1 MPVAADGGDA
11 PPPQPRS
18 FNVATA
24 STGVPLV
31 FDDTDGGDA
40 PSMASHSRTP
50 LWAEMPAAADGG
62 DEPPPPPDDKFMG
75 ADGGDEPPP
84 PPWLHDSSFTRTTVS
99 VRVPLVFD
107 DMDERERATRQR
119 LQDRLDV
126 LTQARQ
132 SRPSQAIDDEI
143 ENIET
148 QLSRRAVLDP
158 LFKEAQRAMAATHQ
172 SVGDHCHGLMPSLS
186 SFSKNLPNAD
196 EQELGALYG
205 ILERE
210 GHTSPDPTR
219 SELYGRFI
227 TALSFARGEYNR
239 NKSLFNAVLPILYE
253 QGERKTWDR
262 RLCDSSASVSERLSH
277 VIPVR
282 ADQWAAVVKQ
292 LADDRV
298 NAGDVNFKV
307 KVLNALDAAVGGA
320 QGPISAVEIDLP
332 DLEAQANIE
341 IVRENLHATQAVY
354 FAAMLEELYFFQVR
368 EKLLEFFQNGML
380 PFGKG
385 NAGELLYG
393 MWRKSAE
400 RISETERRNHY
411 ARVFGFPGGDAMQ
424 LNPNREFNDLWLRFV
439 SAVSAFVR
447 QLKVDDLLRA
457 RIPVQVSQEQVRKS
471 GRDLGANL
479 SLHGYGMTFFVAAE
493 LQKEIN
499 DIIKLLSDPEVL
511 NAYGARDMWQVIDQ
525 VATLELGGA
534 RNSVRYRTMA
544 QAGAVIIRWLADHAE
559 KLAGASFDNALDIDQ
574 IRNPPPR
581 RSGQK
586 PTTNPTDADLVNA
599 CEQWLAVTG
608 TPDDRVEQYSQ
619 PIEGPNMTSRPIQI
633 PSVAKDLLESVGV
646 QAGMATGA
654 GYVNGKTNY

>member
-1 MPVAADGGDA
+1 MPAKKSNPKKAQPGG
-11 PPPQPRS
+11 
-18 FNVATA
+18 
-24 STGVPLV
+24 
-31 FDDTDGGDA
+31 
-40 PSMASHSRTP
+40 
-50 LWAEMPAAADGG
+50 PAAADGG
-62 DEPPPPPDDKFMG
+62 DGALLRKEMPEV
-75 ADGGDEPPP
+75 ADGGDAPAPPP
-84 PPWLHDSSFTRTTVS
+84 IDMFMAVDGGDAPAPPSPSRSYGIVHTPAPTS
-99 VRVPLVFD
+99 VPLVFD
-107 DMDERERATRQR
+107 DMDERERDTRQR
-119 LQDRLDV
+119 LQDRLNV
-126 LTQARQ
+126 LTQAKKR
-132 SRPSQAIDDEI
+132 RPSQAIKDEI
-143 ENIET
+143 EKIQK
-148 QLSRRAVLDP
+148 QLGEPFVLDP
-158 LFKEAQRAMAATHQ
+158 LFKEVRQALKDTNQQVA
-172 SVGDHCHGLMPSLS
+172 DHCHGLMPSLRNAS
-186 SFSKNLPNAD
+186 QKLPNTD

-210 GHTSPDPTR
+210 GHTSPDSTR
-219 SELYGRFI
+219 PELYGRFV

-239 NKSLFNAVLPILYE
+239 NKKLFNAVLPILYD
-253 QGERKTWDR
+253 QGEIKEWKREENDFCIKATPTF
-262 RLCDSSASVSERLSH
+262 SH
-277 VIPVR
+277 VIPAR

-298 NAGDVNFKV
+298 NVTDVNFKV
-307 KVLNALDAAVGGA
+307 KVLNALDAVVGGEDGA
-320 QGPISAVEIDLP
+320 ISAIEIDLP

-393 MWRKSAE
+393 MWRKNAE

-424 LNPNREFNDLWLRFV
+424 INPNREFNDLWLRFV

-499 DIIKLLSDPEVL
+499 DIIRLLSDPEVL

-544 QAGAVIIRWLADHAE
+544 QSGAVIIRWLADRAD
-559 KLAGASFDNALDIDQ
+559 KLAGASFDDVLDIYQ

-586 PTTNPTDADLVNA
+586 ATTNPTDADLVNA

-633 PSVAKDLLESVGV
+633 PSVARDLLESVGV
-646 QAGMATGA
+646 QAGMAAGS

>member
-1 MPVAADGGDA
+1 MAQDSGYAEPTWHRLPDNGSTFVQA
-11 PPPQPRS
+11 PP
-18 FNVATA
+18 
-24 STGVPLV
+24 
-31 FDDTDGGDA
+31 
-40 PSMASHSRTP
+40 RT
-50 LWAEMPAAADGG
+50 
-62 DEPPPPPDDKFMG
+62 
-75 ADGGDEPPP
+75 
-84 PPWLHDSSFTRTTVS
+84 
-99 VRVPLVFD
+99 PLVFD
-107 DMDERERATRQR
+107 DMDKRERDTRQSLKNR
-119 LQDRLDV
+119 LEV
-126 LTQARQ
+126 LTQPQKSRQ
-132 SRPSQAIDDEI
+132 LQQSPPSQAIEDEI
-143 ENIET
+143 RKIQE
-148 QLSRRAVLDP
+148 QLGRRCVLDP
-158 LFKEAQRAMAATHQ
+158 LFTEVQKALKDTNQPVA
-172 SVGDHCHGLMPSLS
+172 DHCHGLMPSL
-186 SFSKNLPNAD
+186 FNPDKYLPTAN

-219 SELYGRFI
+219 PELYGRFV
-227 TALSFARGEYNR
+227 TALAFARGEYNR
-239 NKSLFNAVLPILYE
+239 NKTLFNAVLPILYE
-253 QGERKTWDR
+253 QGERKAWERIEND
-262 RLCDSSASVSERLSH
+262 CSYSVSERISY

-282 ADQWAAVVKQ
+282 SDQWAAVVKQ

-298 NAGDVNFKV
+298 NIADVNFKV
-307 KVLNALDAAVGGA
+307 KVLNALDAAVGGI
-320 QGPISAVEIDLP
+320 QGPISAIEIDLP

-354 FAAMLEELYFFQVR
+354 FAAMLEDLYFFQVR

-385 NAGELLYG
+385 AAGELLYG

-411 ARVFGFPGGDAMQ
+411 ARVFGFPGGDAIQ

-457 RIPVQVSQEQVRKS
+457 GIPLQVSQEQVRKS

-499 DIIKLLSDPEVL
+499 DIIKLLSDSEVL

-544 QAGAVIIRWLADHAE
+544 KAGAVIIRWLANNAE
-559 KLAGASFDNALDIDQ
+559 KLAGASFDNVLDNVQ
-574 IRNPPPR
+574 ILNPPPPR
-581 RSGQK
+581 PGQK

-608 TPDDRVEQYSQ
+608 TPDGRVEQYSQ

-633 PSVAKDLLESVGV
+633 PSVARDLLESVGV

-654 GYVNGKTNY
+654 GYINGKTNY